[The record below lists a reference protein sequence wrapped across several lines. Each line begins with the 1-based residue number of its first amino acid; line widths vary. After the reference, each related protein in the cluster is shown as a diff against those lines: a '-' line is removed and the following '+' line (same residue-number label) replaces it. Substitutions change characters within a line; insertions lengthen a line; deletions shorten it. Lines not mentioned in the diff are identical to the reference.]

1 MPLPEIRSSPVLGR
15 QAKAQFLKEV
25 YDVTFSGR
33 ENVWKVV
40 EKEKRD
46 AKPEKVPDWMRERR
60 RAEERAEKKW
70 SKKFQEWQMSFEAAQ
85 DAPEEIQRM
94 PSYRE
99 VEKLDSSAKGREE
112 VQKAQREAQELR
124 RECTRLEAELSRLY
138 EEFRRVRREGM
149 EESKRREKLEQHLE
163 TVAKDHEAW
172 RERSEHRESQL
183 QQARLLRRSVAS
195 RVALFGYELH
205 DLSLRAAGT
214 LSQAAADKG
223 EEPPEDEVEEEAD
236 ALLDAAAVN
245 EEIAR
250 FLEQEPMPD
259 DLIEEPVPADGPRD
273 EEASPA
279 VSPQHG
285 EDSREGQVEEPVPAD
300 GPRDEEPDSPGH
312 DWHPDSEEDSPA
324 VSPQH
329 GEDSREWQV
338 EEPVPADG
346 PRDEHGEDSREGQVE
361 EPVPADGPRDEEPD
375 SPGHD
380 WHPDSE
386 EASPAVSP
394 QHGEDSRE
402 GQVEEPVTADGPRDE
417 ASRADCAQNG
427 VEVVQEP
434 SPSVEADT
442 EVAEAL
448 LRHAELAEVTSR
460 PASPQH
466 GEDSRERQVEEASRP
481 VSPQYGGDVV
491 QEPSPSVEADAEVAE
506 ALLRHAE
513 LAEVTSR
520 PASPQHGQDS
530 REGQVEEPDSPGHDW
545 HPDSE
550 EASRPVSPQY
560 GGEVVQEPSP
570 SVEADAEVAEALL
583 RHAEL
588 AEVTSRPASP
598 QHGDG

>member
-1 MPLPEIRSSPVLGR
+1 MAVRSLRVAGAYRDFCRAVKTTFAADPQIQRQLRAETARALRQQASLKSEDAWVADLKSGTDMIRYEVIQASLNPETQNYRAHITQEHLSKTSVVDLLPPDEALKKQGFDSSEVSIGKRGPVLGR

-338 EEPVPADG
+338 EEPVPADAWRG
-346 PRDEHGEDSREGQVE
+346 FKR
-361 EPVPADGPRDEEPD
+361 
-375 SPGHD
+375 
-380 WHPDSE
+380 
-386 EASPAVSP
+386 
-394 QHGEDSRE
+394 
-402 GQVEEPVTADGPRDE
+402 
-417 ASRADCAQNG
+417 RAG
-427 VEVVQEP
+427 
-434 SPSVEADT
+434 
-442 EVAEAL
+442 
-448 LRHAELAEVTSR
+448 
-460 PASPQH
+460 
-466 GEDSRERQVEEASRP
+466 
-481 VSPQYGGDVV
+481 
-491 QEPSPSVEADAEVAE
+491 
-506 ALLRHAE
+506 
-513 LAEVTSR
+513 
-520 PASPQHGQDS
+520 
-530 REGQVEEPDSPGHDW
+530 
-545 HPDSE
+545 
-550 EASRPVSPQY
+550 
-560 GGEVVQEPSP
+560 
-570 SVEADAEVAEALL
+570 
-583 RHAEL
+583 
-588 AEVTSRPASP
+588 
-598 QHGDG
+598 

>member
-386 EASPAVSP
+386 EAS
-394 QHGEDSRE
+394 
-402 GQVEEPVTADGPRDE
+402 
-417 ASRADCAQNG
+417 
-427 VEVVQEP
+427 
-434 SPSVEADT
+434 
-442 EVAEAL
+442 
-448 LRHAELAEVTSR
+448 
-460 PASPQH
+460 
-466 GEDSRERQVEEASRP
+466 RP

>member
-285 EDSREGQVEEPVPAD
+285 EDSRE
-300 GPRDEEPDSPGH
+300 
-312 DWHPDSEEDSPA
+312 
-324 VSPQH
+324 
-329 GEDSREWQV
+329 
-338 EEPVPADG
+338 
-346 PRDEHGEDSREGQVE
+346 
-361 EPVPADGPRDEEPD
+361 
-375 SPGHD
+375 
-380 WHPDSE
+380 
-386 EASPAVSP
+386 
-394 QHGEDSRE
+394 
-402 GQVEEPVTADGPRDE
+402 
-417 ASRADCAQNG
+417 
-427 VEVVQEP
+427 
-434 SPSVEADT
+434 
-442 EVAEAL
+442 
-448 LRHAELAEVTSR
+448 
-460 PASPQH
+460 
-466 GEDSRERQVEEASRP
+466 RQVEEASRP

-506 ALLRHAE
+506 ALL
-513 LAEVTSR
+513 
-520 PASPQHGQDS
+520 
-530 REGQVEEPDSPGHDW
+530 
-545 HPDSE
+545 
-550 EASRPVSPQY
+550 SPQY

>member
-346 PRDEHGEDSREGQVE
+346 PRDE
-361 EPVPADGPRDEEPD
+361 
-375 SPGHD
+375 
-380 WHPDSE
+380 

-417 ASRADCAQNG
+417 
-427 VEVVQEP
+427 EP

-530 REGQVEEPDSPGHDW
+530 REGQVEE
-545 HPDSE
+545 
-550 EASRPVSPQY
+550 ASRPVSPQY